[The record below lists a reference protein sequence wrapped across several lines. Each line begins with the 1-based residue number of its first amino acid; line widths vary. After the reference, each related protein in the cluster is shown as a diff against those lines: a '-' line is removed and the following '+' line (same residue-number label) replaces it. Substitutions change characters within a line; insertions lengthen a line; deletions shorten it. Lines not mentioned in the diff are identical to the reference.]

1 MDIHK
6 DLINQIKEFVDLE
19 KVNSEE
25 DILNSLKSQQ
35 ETPKLKYL
43 IAWLLFDVGVRND
56 DLDKINES
64 IEIFEEIKEQ
74 DFDFVNY
81 YLGTLFLA
89 KYYLLKPKYLEDSEK
104 LLFNSKLYLKQELL
118 NNSPETFREANVNLG
133 IVYNILGRTI
143 EALNCFDNVLE
154 YHNSTYALYNKGYAL
169 YTYSFFSVNPSLM
182 IRDAYKCFKKVLE
195 DDNFSYEMKVKSK
208 GYIDEILNVFE
219 DDILESEFDEEFEIE
234 VEDDFEWFMIN
245 YCWNNRLYLNLCNF
259 CQKCENAIGDK
270 IVIEKMINE
279 ISEDGENDFFLVLS
293 SYLNQLKMDYVSARF
308 SLILSQY
315 EGFDLDIITKHV
327 FIVDTQFSEENN
339 IRIQLLKD
347 AFKNFF
353 NILDKIAYFIN
364 DYLELDIGQDKV
376 NFRSVWFK
384 YKYDKK
390 KKRNIKFH
398 NKKLI
403 DMNNVGLTAL
413 YDIYLELEYGNE
425 KEYLRNTRNSLTH
438 KYLRITENPGE
449 NSKTVEELHNETI
462 EVAILAKNAII
473 YLMRLVKINEEQK
486 EIELDVE
493 FEKIE

>member
-25 DILNSLKSQQ
+25 DILNSLRSQQ
-35 ETPKLKYL
+35 ETLKLKYV
-43 IAWLLFDVGVRND
+43 IAWLLFDLGVRNN

-74 DFDFVNY
+74 NFDFVNY
-81 YLGTLFLA
+81 YLGTLYLA
-89 KYYLLKPKYLEDSEK
+89 KCFLLKPKYQSDSEK

-118 NNSPETFREANVNLG
+118 NNSSETFREGNVNLG
-133 IVYNILGRTI
+133 IVYNSLGRTI
-143 EALNCFDNVLE
+143 EALDCFDNVLKN
-154 YHNSTYALYNKGYAL
+154 YNSTYALYNKGYAL
-169 YTYSFFSVNPSLM
+169 YTYSFFSINPSLM

-195 DDNFSYEMKVKSK
+195 DDNFSHEMKVKSK
-208 GYIDEILNVFE
+208 EYIDEILNVFE
-219 DDILESEFDEEFEIE
+219 EDFLESEFDEEIQIE
-234 VEDDFEWFMIN
+234 VKDDFEWFMIN

-279 ISEDGENDFFLVLS
+279 ISDDDENDTFLVLS

-308 SLILSQY
+308 LLILSQY
-315 EGFDLDIITKHV
+315 DGFDLDIITKHV

-347 AFKNFF
+347 SFKNFF
-353 NILDKIAYFIN
+353 NILDKIAYFMN
-364 DYLELDIGQDKV
+364 DYLELNLPPDKT
-376 NFRSVWFK
+376 NFRKIWFGYNHNRK
-384 YKYDKK
+384 RFT
-390 KKRNIKFH
+390 RNI
-398 NKKLI
+398 NSQLLEM
-403 DMNNVGLTAL
+403 DNAGLTAL
-413 YDIYLELEYGNE
+413 YDIYLELEYANE

-438 KYLRITENPGE
+438 KYLRITENPCE

-462 EVAILAKNAII
+462 EVAVLAKNAII

-486 EIELDVE
+486 EIELDAE
-493 FEKIE
+493 FEEIE

>member
-25 DILNSLKSQQ
+25 DILNSLRSQQ
-35 ETPKLKYL
+35 ETLKLKYV
-43 IAWLLFDVGVRND
+43 IAWLLFDLGVRND

-81 YLGTLFLA
+81 YLGTLYLA
-89 KYYLLKPKYLEDSEK
+89 KCFLLKPKYLSDSEK

-118 NNSPETFREANVNLG
+118 NNSSETFREGNVNLG
-133 IVYNILGRTI
+133 IVYNSLGRTI
-143 EALNCFDNVLE
+143 EALDCFDNVLKN
-154 YHNSTYALYNKGYAL
+154 YNSTYALYNKGYAL
-169 YTYSFFSVNPSLM
+169 YTYSFFSINPSLM

-195 DDNFSYEMKVKSK
+195 DDNFSHEMKVKSK

-219 DDILESEFDEEFEIE
+219 EDFLESEFDEEIQIE
-234 VEDDFEWFMIN
+234 VKDDFEWFMIN

-279 ISEDGENDFFLVLS
+279 ISDDAENDLFLVLS

-308 SLILSQY
+308 LLILSQY
-315 EGFDLDIITKHV
+315 DGFDLDIITKHV

-339 IRIQLLKD
+339 IKIQLLKD
-347 AFKNFF
+347 SFKNFF
-353 NILDKIAYFIN
+353 NILDKIAYFMN
-364 DYLELDIGQDKV
+364 DYLEIGISDKQV
-376 NFRSVWFK
+376 NFRTFWFK
-384 YKYDKK
+384 KG
-390 KKRNIKFH
+390 
-398 NKKLI
+398 NKKNGIREKLLEI
-403 DMNNVGLTAL
+403 DNDGLTAL

-438 KYLRITENPGE
+438 KYLRITENPDE

-473 YLMRLVKINEEQK
+473 YLMRLVKSNEEHK

-493 FEKIE
+493 FEEI